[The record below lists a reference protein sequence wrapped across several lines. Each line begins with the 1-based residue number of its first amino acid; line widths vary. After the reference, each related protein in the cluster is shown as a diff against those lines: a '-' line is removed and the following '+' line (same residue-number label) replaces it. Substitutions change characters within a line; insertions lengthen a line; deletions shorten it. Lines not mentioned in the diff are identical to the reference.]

1 MKLDFSGLAKNKSM
15 IAILLAMIVVCGGSL
30 LGVKTMTASVQ
41 PQTDF
46 STTTQ
51 APTVTTTA
59 PTTMAPTTTT
69 TTEPTTES
77 TTESTTVPTTVPTT
91 LDSLIST
98 FPMEGTTAPT
108 TVPTTVPTTP
118 AETTTKK
125 DFTLPALQMPTT
137 TASSGSSSGLLD
149 NLKPDGIIFDEGM
162 AGFQFNKTGN
172 YYYTNTDPWQR
183 ALGYNELYDNG
194 AAFVAI
200 YIDTMRCKF
209 RYDNKDWMIQFWK
222 GQYGYVFIGHEI
234 GVYYK
239 TTDRTAEHYD
249 CVSDEDSLY
258 MEMDG
263 LRDGEVLYHRD
274 YGKYWWCT
282 GFVPG
287 KLDKF
292 SDRSELQIDAR
303 ITMKD
308 KEMRDAFVE
317 SLEQNGMVKGHD
329 YTVKGLDVYIVW

>member
-1 MKLDFSGLAKNKSM
+1 MKFDFSSLTKNKNVVILL
-15 IAILLAMIVVCGGSL
+15 IAIIIICGGSYF
-30 LGVKTMTASVQ
+30 GVKTLSETPA
-41 PQTDF
+41 
-46 STTTQ
+46 TT
-51 APTVTTTA
+51 V
-59 PTTMAPTTTT
+59 PTTIPTTIPTT
-69 TTEPTTES
+69 VPITVPTTVPTTEPTTES
-77 TTESTTVPTTVPTT
+77 TTVPTTETTVPTSAPDLMTTFPISGDTTTTVPTTVT
-91 LDSLIST
+91 
-98 FPMEGTTAPT
+98 TTAPT
-108 TVPTTVPTTP
+108 TT
-118 AETTTKK
+118 ER
-125 DFTLPALQMPTT
+125 DFTLPALQRPTT
-137 TASSGSSSGLLD
+137 TAQSGNNSNGLL
-149 NLKPDGIIFDEGM
+149 NGLKPDGVLFNEGM

-183 ALGYNELYDNG
+183 TLGYNEMYDNL
-194 AAFVAI
+194 AAFTAI

-209 RYDNKDWMIQFWK
+209 RYDNKDWMVQFWK

-239 TTDRTAEHYD
+239 PIDRTTEHYD

-258 MEMDG
+258 MSMNG
-263 LRDGEVLYHRD
+263 LRDGEILYTRD

-308 KEMRDAFVE
+308 KEMLNAFVNA
-317 SLEQNGMVKGHD
+317 LEQNGMIKNQD
-329 YTVKGLDVYIVW
+329 YTVKGLDVYVVW

>member
-1 MKLDFSGLAKNKSM
+1 MQFDFSSLAKNKNL
-15 IAILLAMIVVCGGSL
+15 IILLVALIIVCGGSY
-30 LGVKTMTASVQ
+30 LGVKTLSDTPEV
-41 PQTDF
+41 
-46 STTTQ
+46 TQ
-51 APTVTTTA
+51 APATMPTTIPTTIPTTVPTTEPTTVPTTEPTTETTTETTA
-59 PTTMAPTTTT
+59 PTSMPDLMTTFSGVGDPATTVPTTVF
-69 TTEPTTES
+69 TTES
-77 TTESTTVPTTVPTT
+77 TTESN
-91 LDSLIST
+91 
-98 FPMEGTTAPT
+98 
-108 TVPTTVPTTP
+108 
-118 AETTTKK
+118 
-125 DFTLPALQMPTT
+125 FTLPALQLPTT
-137 TASSGSSSGLLD
+137 TANQNSGSSGGILS
-149 NLKPDGIIFDEGM
+149 NLKPDGVLFDQGM

-183 ALGYNELYDNG
+183 TLGYNELYDNG

-222 GQYGYVFIGHEI
+222 GQYGYVFVGHEI

-239 TTDRTAEHYD
+239 PVDRTAEHYD

-258 MEMDG
+258 MEMNG
-263 LRDGEVLYHRD
+263 MRNGEVQYHRD

-287 KLDKF
+287 KLKKF

-308 KEMRDAFVE
+308 KDMLTAFTGA
-317 SLEQNGMVKGHD
+317 LEQNGMIRDQD
-329 YTVKGLDVYIVW
+329 YTVKGLDVYVVW

>member
-1 MKLDFSGLAKNKSM
+1 MKFDFSGLAKNKNM
-15 IAILLAMIVVCGGSL
+15 IIILVAMIIVCGGSL
-30 LGVKTMTASVQ
+30 LGVKSMTSSL
-41 PQTDF
+41 QTPSEV
-46 STTTQ
+46 STTIPTQ
-51 APTVTTTA
+51 PTVSTTIPPITTTA
-59 PTTMAPTTTT
+59 PTT
-69 TTEPTTES
+69 TE
-77 TTESTTVPTTVPTT
+77 PTTVPTT
-91 LDSLIST
+91 EPTTADSLITT
-98 FPMEGTTAPT
+98 FPMDNTTTVPTTIPT
-108 TVPTTVPTTP
+108 TVPTTADTSLTFPS
-118 AETTTKK
+118 
-125 DFTLPALQMPTT
+125 LQMPTNSGSNGN
-137 TASSGSSSGLLD
+137 SSGGSALGGIAD
-149 NLKPDGIIFDEGM
+149 NVKPDGTIFDQGV

-183 ALGYNELYDNG
+183 TLGYNEIYDNA
-194 AAFVAI
+194 AAFTAI

-222 GQYGYVFIGHEI
+222 GQYGYLFIGHEI

-239 TTDRTAEHYD
+239 NTDRTAEHYD
-249 CVSDEDSLY
+249 CVSDEDSLF

-274 YGKYWWCT
+274 YAKYWWCT

-308 KEMRDAFVE
+308 KEMLGAFVE
-317 SLEQNGMVKGHD
+317 SLEKNGMIKGED
-329 YTVKGLDVYIVW
+329 FKVKGLDVYIIW

>member
-1 MKLDFSGLAKNKSM
+1 MKFDFSGFAKNKN
-15 IAILLAMIVVCGGSL
+15 MIVILVAIIIVCGGSL
-30 LGVKTMTASVQ
+30 LGVKTMTDSVQ
-41 PQTDF
+41 PQIDI
-46 STTTQ
+46 TTTQ
-51 APTVTTTA
+51 APTVPTTLPTTTTE
-59 PTTMAPTTTT
+59 PTTTTTTETTTT
-69 TTEPTTES
+69 TTEPTTVTTTAVPS
-77 TTESTTVPTTVPTT
+77 T
-91 LDSLIST
+91 DSLITT

-108 TVPTTVPTTP
+108 TVPTTVPTT
-118 AETTTKK
+118 ETTTRA

-137 TASSGSSSGLLD
+137 SASAGSNTSGLLD
-149 NLKPDGIIFDEGM
+149 GLKPDGVLFDQGM

-308 KEMRDAFVE
+308 KEMLNAFVD

-329 YTVKGLDVYIVW
+329 YTVKGLDVYLVW